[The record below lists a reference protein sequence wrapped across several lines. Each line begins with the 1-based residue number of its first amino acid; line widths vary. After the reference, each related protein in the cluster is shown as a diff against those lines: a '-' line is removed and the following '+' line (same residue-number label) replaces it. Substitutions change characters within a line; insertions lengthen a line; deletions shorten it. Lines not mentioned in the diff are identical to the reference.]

1 MRIFEFNPGLGTFS
15 SGFEQYG
22 GHEVVEVQ
30 KITSKEIFSFNLTHK
45 NGFSHDNSDFIDKK
59 RLKKHDL
66 AILKPNFGILM
77 TQKRFKELNLDELWS
92 CLAYLE
98 EIRPKIAIII
108 TPTSVISPLNM
119 AFDYVTDGFGMV
131 SKDIVVKSMQKSDYM
146 VWQLVVDQVQCGVP
160 MYYPVNFY
168 VAIRNDLGS
177 VNDMRYPTIHYGI
190 TRGKM
195 PYTTILDALS
205 DMPTEEHGDYKKY
218 PTSPINTYQAWC
230 RQHVGSEITHNEPRI
245 EPQEI
250 TSHLKFVKQGVPL
263 SKVAQIKENKGKR
276 AILARPAKI
285 GHNFHLIKG
294 NGACIHPTCHR
305 AFTIREGARLHGLQD
320 HLRFRSDVASS
331 LQAKMIH
338 ESISP
343 LTAVHILE
351 MLDPYT

>member
-1 MRIFEFNPGLGTFS
+1 MRIFEFNPGIGSFS

-22 GHEVVEVQ
+22 GHEVVQVQ
-30 KITSKEIFSFNLTHK
+30 KISPKEAFSYNLMHK
-45 NGFSHDNSDFIDKK
+45 NRFSRDNSDFIDKK

-77 TQKRFKELNLDELWS
+77 TQKRFKELKMDELWS

-98 EIRPKIAIII
+98 NVRPKIAIII
-108 TPTSVISPLNM
+108 TPTSVIGPLNM

-131 SKDIVVKSMQKSDYM
+131 SKDIIVKSMQKSDYM
-146 VWQLVVDQVQCGVP
+146 VWQMVVDQVQCGVP

-168 VAIRNDLGS
+168 VAVRNDLGS
-177 VNDMRYPTIHYGI
+177 VDDVKYPTVHYGVS
-190 TRGKM
+190 RGKM

-205 DMPTEEHGDYKKY
+205 DLPVNEYEDYKKY
-218 PTSPINTYQAWC
+218 PTSPVTTYQAWC
-230 RQHVGSEITHNEPRI
+230 RQHVASEITHN

-263 SKVAQIKENKGKR
+263 SKVPQIKENKGKR
-276 AILARPAKI
+276 AILSRPAKI

-294 NGACIHPTCHR
+294 NGACIHPICHR

-320 HLRFRSDVASS
+320 HLKFRSDVS
-331 LQAKMIH
+331 LNQQAKMIH
-338 ESISP
+338 ESISS
-343 LTAVHILE
+343 LTAAHLLE
-351 MLDPYT
+351 MLDPFTLN